1 MQMREDGFPVEL
13 VGGVPVVTA
22 PEEID
27 ITNAAGLRAG
37 LLEAA
42 LLEAALFQA
51 AGHPAF
57 VVDMTRTRFCDSAG
71 IQALVEA
78 HKRAQATGGQV
89 LLVMSGAAVPR
100 IFELTGVDR
109 VIPSFASLDDAL
121 AYTPAGRGPLPL
133 ADLVSVV
140 GTHGPLPITSR
151 VKSYPFAGMTRL
163 SRSSG

>member
-1 MQMREDGFPVEL
+1 MREDSFPVEL
-13 VGGVPVVTA
+13 VRGVPVVTA

-42 LLEAALFQA
+42 LLEAALLDA

-78 HKRAQATGGQV
+78 HKRAQAAGGQV
-89 LLVMSGAAVPR
+89 LLAMSGAAVPR

-121 AYTPAGRGPLPL
+121 AHTPAGTGPLPL
-133 ADLVSVV
+133 ADLVSV
-140 GTHGPLPITSR
+140 
-151 VKSYPFAGMTRL
+151 
-163 SRSSG
+163 